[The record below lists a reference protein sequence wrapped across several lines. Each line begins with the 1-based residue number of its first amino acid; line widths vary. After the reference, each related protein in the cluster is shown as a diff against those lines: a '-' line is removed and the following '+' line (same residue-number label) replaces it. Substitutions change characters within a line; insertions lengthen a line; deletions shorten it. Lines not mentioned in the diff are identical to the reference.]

1 MPTRETMDS
10 KGPWKVPGYDIDS
23 LMDSLPDDADAES
36 GTGSGGKPAAGPA
49 MPVPQV
55 PTVPTGVQVM
65 KQDRSS
71 RKVQGIHW

>member
-1 MPTRETMDS
+1 
-10 KGPWKVPGYDIDS
+10 
-23 LMDSLPDDADAES
+23 
-36 GTGSGGKPAAGPA
+36 